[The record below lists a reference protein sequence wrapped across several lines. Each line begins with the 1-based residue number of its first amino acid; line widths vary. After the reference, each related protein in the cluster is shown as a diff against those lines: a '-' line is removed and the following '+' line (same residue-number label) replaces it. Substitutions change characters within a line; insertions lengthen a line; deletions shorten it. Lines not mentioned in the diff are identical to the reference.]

1 MNLHNVFLNNLKD
14 VNYRHVLLTGT
25 DNCDSKL
32 SKNILFENS
41 K

>member
-1 MNLHNVFLNNLKD
+1 MNLHKDFLNNLKD

-32 SKNILFENS
+32 SKNVLFENS

>member
-1 MNLHNVFLNNLKD
+1 MNLHNVFLNSLKD

-32 SKNILFENS
+32 SKNVLFENS